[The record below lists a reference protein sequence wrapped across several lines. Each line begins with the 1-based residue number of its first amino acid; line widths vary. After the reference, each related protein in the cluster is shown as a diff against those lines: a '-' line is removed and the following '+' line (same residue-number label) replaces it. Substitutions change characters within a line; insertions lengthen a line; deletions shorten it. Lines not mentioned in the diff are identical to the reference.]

1 LKPTWRHSIQGRLV
15 ALFLVLALGTAAV
28 FLLGMQQLLHGGWQ
42 NYARP
47 LVADYVDRLAA
58 QIGSPPDVQR
68 AQALTQALPITVRI
82 EGPQVQFDSHPGRRS
97 HRHDPQRDF
106 GAAGWGLVR
115 STADGHRLSFRPG
128 RGAGRLAPTPL
139 RLDHAGRAAAADR
152 CGLFRRAA
160 HPQAAAAHQRWC
172 GSLWRRRFS
181 RAIRVERPD
190 ELGALAERING
201 MATNLSGMLDAKRTL
216 LLAISHELRSPLT
229 RARVNA
235 ELLDDSPERQA
246 LMRDLAEMGD
256 LISSL
261 LESERLAAGH
271 RALHAEATDLPALAR
286 DVVDGLAPPM
296 AVTLQL
302 ASVPPKLVDPAPDCA
317 CCCATCSKTRGAMP
331 PGPGRRR
338 RSSCATTPTA
348 SSRWACATTALA
360 YPRPSSRRWPR
371 PSTGPTAPARGKV
384 AASAWGCTFAGWW
397 PRLTAANC
405 SCATPTQGWKWRCGG
420 GRRRT
425 ESQAPWSK
433 SGLSPAHFPVVSA
446 CCPSNA

>member
-115 STADGHRLSFRPG
+115 STADGHRLSFGLAAAPDASRPRLFG
-128 RGAGRLAPTPL
+128 WITLAVLLLLTGAAYFAVRRILKPLQPISAGVAAYGAG
-139 RLDHAGRAAAADR
+139 D
-152 CGLFRRAA
+152 
-160 HPQAAAAHQRWC
+160 
-172 GSLWRRRFS
+172 FS

-246 LMRDLAEMGD
+246 LMRDLTEMGD

-302 ASVPPKLVDPAPDCA
+302 ASVPPKLVDPARLRLLLRNLLENTRRHAAGAGQAPALFLRHDPDGQLA
-317 CCCATCSKTRGAMP
+317 LGVRDY
-331 PGPGRRR
+331 GPGVPEAQLAPLAQAFYRPDSARTR
-338 RSSCATTPTA
+338 ESGGVGLGLYLCRLVAQAHGGELQLRNANPGLEVA
-348 SSRWACATTALA
+348 MRW
-360 YPRPSSRRWPR
+360 RP
-371 PSTGPTAPARGKV
+371 PAD
-384 AASAWGCTFAGWW
+384 
-397 PRLTAANC
+397 
-405 SCATPTQGWKWRCGG
+405 
-420 GRRRT
+420 
-425 ESQAPWSK
+425 
-433 SGLSPAHFPVVSA
+433 
-446 CCPSNA
+446 